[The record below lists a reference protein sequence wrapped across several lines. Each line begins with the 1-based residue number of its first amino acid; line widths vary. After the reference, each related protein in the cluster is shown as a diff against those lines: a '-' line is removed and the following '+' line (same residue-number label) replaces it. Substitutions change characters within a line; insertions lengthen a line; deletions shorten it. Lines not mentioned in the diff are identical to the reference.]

1 MKIRFVQVGK
11 TFQDFVVAGC
21 QSYRKRLLNYLPY
34 EEVVIPALKN
44 ARGISSEKFKAYEGE
59 QILKKLDPRDYVVL
73 LDERG
78 VSYTSEGFAD
88 FVQQQMNSGIKNLC
102 FVVGGAYGFSPGV
115 YSRAQAQIS
124 LSPMTFSH
132 QLIRLIF
139 LEQLY
144 RAMTILRNEPYHNA

>member
-21 QSYRKRLLNYLPY
+21 QSYRKRLINYLPY
-34 EEVVIPALKN
+34 EEVVVPTLKN
-44 ARGISSEKFKAYEGE
+44 ARGFSPEQFKAHEGV
-59 QILKKLDPRDYVVL
+59 QILKKLDSRDYVVL

-78 VSYTSEGFAD
+78 TSYTSEGFAD
-88 FVQQQMNSGIKNLC
+88 FLQQQMNSGIKNLC
-102 FVVGGAYGFSPGV
+102 FVVGGAYGFSPEV

>member
-1 MKIRFVQVGK
+1 MKIRFVQIGK
-11 TFQDFVVAGC
+11 TFQDFVLAGC

-44 ARGISSEKFKAYEGE
+44 AQGLSPEKFKAYEGE

-73 LDERG
+73 LDEHG
-78 VSYTSEGFAD
+78 QAFNSEGFAN
-88 FVQQQMNSGIKNLC
+88 FLQQQMNSGIKNLC
-102 FVVGGAYGFSPGV
+102 FVIGGAYGFSPEV
-115 YSRAQAQIS
+115 YNRAQAQIS